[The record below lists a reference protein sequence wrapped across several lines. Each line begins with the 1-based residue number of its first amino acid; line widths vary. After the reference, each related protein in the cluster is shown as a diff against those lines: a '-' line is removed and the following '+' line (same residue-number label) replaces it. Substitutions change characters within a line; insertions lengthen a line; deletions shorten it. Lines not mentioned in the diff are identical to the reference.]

1 MCADEFQQ
9 LWKTYEQQL
18 QKSMKLNHQLM
29 EANLSRKARA
39 AFNWQIAFKIMMIGL
54 GFAWNIFVGGLLWRY
69 RTEPAFVVAA
79 LMVLCCTGYAIGG
92 YFLQVLI
99 MLQMNMSDSIMKTQK
114 QLAGLEAIMIRT
126 LRVPFLQT
134 PAYFFFF
141 VSRQMIATSGPWFWV
156 IEGLAV
162 GASIVVTIWVYR
174 HITLDNA
181 RKKRWVG
188 RILDNEGW
196 KAIKRAR
203 GFVREIEEFRKEE
216 AAPLGGTM

>member
-1 MCADEFQQ
+1 MSADEFQQ

-18 QKSMKLNHQLM
+18 QKSMKLNQQLL

-39 AFNWQIAFKIMMIGL
+39 AFNWQIAFKIMMMGL
-54 GFAWNIFVGGLLWRY
+54 GLAWNIFVGGLLWRY
-69 RTEPAFVVAA
+69 HTEPAFVVAA
-79 LMVLCCTGYAIGG
+79 LMVLSCTGYAIGG
-92 YFLQVLI
+92 YFLQVSI
-99 MLQMNMSDSIMKTQK
+99 MLQMNMSGSIIDTQK
-114 QLAGLEAIMIRT
+114 QLAALEAIMIRT

-141 VSRQMIATSGPWFWV
+141 VTRHMVATSGPWFWV
-156 IEGLAV
+156 IEGLSV
-162 GASIVVTIWVYR
+162 GGAIVVTMWVYR

-181 RKKRWVG
+181 GKKRWV
-188 RILDNEGW
+188 RAIMDNEGW

-216 AAPLGGTM
+216 GK